1 MSMDGNV
8 IAEDKKKKKTK
19 VYVWCTNQWI
29 AMWEKKE
36 RKKLFT
42 YFPIMPHSATK
53 TVVFH

>member
-42 YFPIMPHSATK
+42 YFRIMPHSATN
-53 TVVFH
+53 TIVFH